1 MFRARTVAAGALS
14 CLVVAGLGIYS
25 GMTGLLSWEDS
36 FPLILRQSFEHFHFF
51 AEKGLLSDKN
61 GIMCKVSVAPAPAVA
76 RANEAVRWRRC
87 RHKISPELD
96 ITNHCTAD

>member
-1 MFRARTVAAGALS
+1 MVCESVNSRISLDWIQHVNYIVSRERTFWFKIFFFHFL
-14 CLVVAGLGIYS
+14 CRK
-25 GMTGLLSWEDS
+25 DS

-76 RANEAVRWRRC
+76 RANETVR
-87 RHKISPELD
+87 
-96 ITNHCTAD
+96 